1 VRAWQGLNPK
11 KRNGPTEVGP
21 LDTWSVDDLND
32 PMRRGI
38 DQYRAIIDDRIA
50 IIGHA
55 ILTRH
60 FVIGDAARQ
69 QVLADA
75 NLALIAI

>member
-1 VRAWQGLNPK
+1 MRAWQGLNPK
-11 KRNGPTEVGP
+11 KRSGPTEVGP

-38 DQYRAIIDDRIA
+38 DQYRAIIIA

-60 FVIGDAARQ
+60 FVIGDAARR